1 MNPHRE
7 PLPGEAPD
15 AAAVNLDAGP
25 GVAAQARGPG
35 SRVLVVDDE
44 QFAREAMALLL
55 QQQGYQVC
63 VACSGPEALE
73 LAQAFEPD
81 VVLLDIAMAGMDGFE
96 TALRLRTAAPGPARP
111 RLVAV
116 SGYGGERFAM
126 ACRQA
131 GFDHCLTKPVAR
143 ANLIGLLEE
152 LR

>member
-7 PLPGEAPD
+7 PSPGEVPAT
-15 AAAVNLDAGP
+15 ACAAVDSTP
-25 GVAAQARGPG
+25 GVAAQARGAH

-44 QFAREAMALLL
+44 AYAREAMALLL
-55 QQQGYQVC
+55 QQQGYRVC

-81 VVLLDIAMAGMDGFE
+81 VVLLDVAMAGMDGFE
-96 TALRLRTAAPGPARP
+96 TALRLRAAAPGRACP
-111 RLVAV
+111 RLIAV
-116 SGYGGERFAM
+116 SGYGGEEFGV
-126 ACRQA
+126 ACRRA

-143 ANLIGLLEE
+143 ATLIGLIEG